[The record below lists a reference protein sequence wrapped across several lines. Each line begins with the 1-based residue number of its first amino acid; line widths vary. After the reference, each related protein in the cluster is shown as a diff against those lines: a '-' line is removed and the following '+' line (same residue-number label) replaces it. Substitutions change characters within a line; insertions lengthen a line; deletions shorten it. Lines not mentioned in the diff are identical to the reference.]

1 MNLAISLLTCDKPEL
16 VAQSCKPLI
25 EAAVA
30 NRFHL
35 FVIDG
40 STNYENEKEIWNL
53 TWPAGHMQ
61 ANVRGGAGAA
71 IVYALTMMLQHEENY
86 SHVGL
91 CESDVLLHP
100 GWLAALDLFERGRAE
115 GLEVGTVSARCFVDR
130 VLIQKDNFAVM
141 HNTGAGM
148 IILTREAAKI
158 VLNTFRTPWTSDNRR
173 IFSQLCGID
182 LAAFWAFRA
191 NEHYLTA
198 DWHWDAALAAHG
210 LASLA
215 LTPSPVEMIGQPM
228 TMAEQGLEI
237 ATGPVEER
245 RSDKAFGWYRGE
257 LAKIREGYLQLGVET
272 KFHFDV
278 ANATWTHFP
287 HQMAM
292 LGGGYSGDWRFE
304 ECRGWGTFKWVAAEP
319 EVIKTYDGTGMV
331 QGQLTNHFASYY
343 GPKLIVP
350 VFGSC
355 AVLVSGGKTGGKV
368 EVVDEQSG
376 FKATPDL
383 PPEGEQGQVLQL
395 MVPGNL
401 NARNIRITALTPGIV
416 FYGIQTREKQPFLP
430 NVGFDHSML
439 PTP

>member
-1 MNLAISLLTCDKPEL
+1 MKLALSLLTCDKPEL

-25 EAAVA
+25 EAATA
-30 NRFHL
+30 NRLHL
-35 FVIDG
+35 FVVDG
-40 STNYENEKEIWNL
+40 STNPNNEKLIWEM
-53 TWPAGHMQ
+53 TWPAGHMH
-61 ANVRGGAGAA
+61 ANIRGGAGAA

-86 SHVGL
+86 SHVAL
-91 CESDVLLHP
+91 CESDVLLHS
-100 GWLAALDLFERGRAE
+100 GWLDCLDLFERGRAE
-115 GLEVGTVSARCFVDR
+115 GLEVGAVSARCFIDR
-130 VLIQKDNFAVM
+130 VLIQKDNFAIT

-148 IILTREAAKI
+148 IVLTRAAAKI
-158 VLNTFRTPWTSDNRR
+158 VLDTFRTPWTSDNRR
-173 IFSQLCGID
+173 VFSQLCGID
-182 LAAFWAFRA
+182 IAAFWAFRA

-215 LTPSPVEMIGQPM
+215 RTPSPVEMIGQNPPL
-228 TMAEQGLEI
+228 AEQGLEI

-245 RSDKAFGWYRGE
+245 RDDKAFGWYRGE

-292 LGGGYSGDWRFE
+292 LGGTYVGDWHLKE
-304 ECRGWGTFKWVAAEP
+304 VRGFGTFGWVSGQTPDSE
-319 EVIKTYDGTGMV
+319 TGP
-331 QGQLTNHFASYY
+331 QHTNEMPS
-343 GPKLIVP
+343 LVVP
-350 VFGSC
+350 IFGSC

-368 EVVDEQSG
+368 EVLDEQSG

-401 NARNIRITALTPGIV
+401 NARNIRITALTPGIC
-416 FYGIQTREKQPFLP
+416 FYGVQTREKQPFLP
-430 NVGFDHSML
+430 AVSFSYQSL
-439 PTP
+439 PLP

>member
-1 MNLAISLLTCDKPEL
+1 MNFAISLLTCDKPEL
-16 VAQSCKPLI
+16 VAQSCKPLL

-30 NRFHL
+30 NRLHL
-35 FVIDG
+35 FVVDG
-40 STNYENEKEIWNL
+40 STNPDNEKDIWNL
-53 TWPAGHMQ
+53 TWPAGHMH

-100 GWLAALDLFERGRAE
+100 GWLDCLDLFKRGRAD
-115 GLEVGTVSARCFVDR
+115 GLEVGAVSARCFVDR

-141 HNTGAGM
+141 HNLGAGM
-148 IILTREAAKI
+148 IILTRQAARI
-158 VLNTFRTPWTSDNRR
+158 VLDTFRTPWTSDNRR

-182 LAAFWAFRA
+182 LAPFWAFRA
-191 NEHYLTA
+191 NENFLTA

-215 LTPSPVEMIGQPM
+215 LTPSPVEMIGQNPPL
-228 TMAEQGLEI
+228 AEQGLEI
-237 ATGPVEER
+237 ATAPVEDR
-245 RSDKAFGWYRGE
+245 RNDKAFEQYWRNRDW
-257 LAKIREGYLQLGVET
+257 LRTSHLQLGVET

-287 HQMAM
+287 HQMQM
-292 LGGGYSGDWRFE
+292 LGGTYVGDWRLKE
-304 ECRGWGTFKWVAAEP
+304 VRGFGTFGWIAGAE
-319 EVIKTYDGTGMV
+319 IDS
-331 QGQLTNHFASYY
+331 F
-343 GPKLIVP
+343 GPSLVVP
-350 VFGSC
+350 IFGSC

-368 EVVDEQSG
+368 EVTDEQSG
-376 FKATPDL
+376 FKATPEL
-383 PPEGEQGQVLQL
+383 PSEGEQGQVLQL

-401 NARNIRITALTPGIV
+401 NLRNIKITALTPGCV